1 MLAFGKGYNMTVKTE
16 VTEYSLYNDLWSGGL
31 DTITELTVNEVA
43 EILTALDDGS
53 EWTLAE
59 LNDFFWFER
68 DRIAEWLGYNDFDE
82 IMTRNRD

>member
-1 MLAFGKGYNMTVKTE
+1 MTVKTE

-31 DTITELTVNEVA
+31 DTIKDLTVSEVA
-43 EILTALDDGS
+43 EVLTALDNGS
-53 EWTLAE
+53 EWTLTE

-68 DRIAEWLGYNDFDE
+68 DRIAEWLGYSNFDE